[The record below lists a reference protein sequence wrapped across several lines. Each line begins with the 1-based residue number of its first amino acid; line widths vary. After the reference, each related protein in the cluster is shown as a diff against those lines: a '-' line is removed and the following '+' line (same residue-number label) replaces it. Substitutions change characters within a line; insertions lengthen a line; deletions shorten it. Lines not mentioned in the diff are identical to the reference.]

1 MDKYN
6 RRKLL
11 LFDLDDTLLRSD
23 KTISRRTREALQ
35 ACRDQGI
42 LIGISTSRA
51 VHNCIPFLRELE
63 PDLIIASGGAVIR
76 YRGDD
81 IYAAEFTAAQ
91 TRSMIH
97 MARNICGADCEITV
111 DTLDAHYW
119 NYKVDPN
126 QSDATWGDTIYS
138 DYRDFSGKALKICV
152 EIFDDSQAK
161 QLADLL
167 PDCDCLKF
175 NATQWY
181 KFTKKEA
188 TKEKAVIRACQ
199 LCAIA
204 LEDVTAFGD
213 DVPDI
218 GMLKLCGTGIAMGNA
233 LPAVKEAAD
242 LVIGGNDEDGIAEY
256 LEYFFP

>member
-1 MDKYN
+1 MDMQN
-6 RRKLL
+6 RTKLL

-35 ACRDQGI
+35 ACREQGI

-81 IYAAEFTAAQ
+81 IYAAEFTASQ

-97 MARNICGADCEITV
+97 MARKICGSDCEITV

-126 QSDATWGDTIYS
+126 KVDATWGETIYTDFI
-138 DYRDFSGKALKICV
+138 DYSEKALKFCV
-152 EIFDDSQAK
+152 EIFYLIITMISKVYNKKLISTISA
-161 QLADLL
+161 
-167 PDCDCLKF
+167 CDTIIFKISF
-175 NATQWY
+175 Q
-181 KFTKKEA
+181 
-188 TKEKAVIRACQ
+188 I
-199 LCAIA
+199 I
-204 LEDVTAFGD
+204 
-213 DVPDI
+213 
-218 GMLKLCGTGIAMGNA
+218 
-233 LPAVKEAAD
+233 
-242 LVIGGNDEDGIAEY
+242 
-256 LEYFFP
+256 